1 MHVTLNTKNIVVVTR
16 RFWVLYLTTRTNW
29 DNHCSNQQLP
39 NINQANTIKLTV
51 AIKLVRKRVECV
63 ATISSDRV
71 QCGDTLQESGIQGHQ
86 IAHLLRMQQM
96 VEKIVACTQG
106 ALKHGGPVDHN
117 NDISTL
123 TSDACIYTLVTL
135 SLHLG
140 GGGWCSGIGAT
151 CSSLGIGVK
160 SPRSTFGN

>member
-1 MHVTLNTKNIVVVTR
+1 MHVTLNTKNIVVVIH

-51 AIKLVRKRVECV
+51 AIYKVGEKEGRMCGHH
-63 ATISSDRV
+63 IIRV

-106 ALKHGGPVDHN
+106 ALKHGGPVDHT

-123 TSDACIYTLVTL
+123 TSDAYIL
-135 SLHLG
+135 
-140 GGGWCSGIGAT
+140 
-151 CSSLGIGVK
+151 
-160 SPRSTFGN
+160 